1 MEIVLTG
8 SLGHIS
14 KPLATALI
22 AKGHRVTVVTR
33 SNGRIPE
40 IGKLGAKA
48 AVGSVEDGRFLT
60 DTLAH
65 ADAVYCMAPPNPAHP
80 DQIGYYHHIGTLY
93 KEAIRAA
100 GVKRVVHLS
109 SYGAD
114 LPSGTGFIT
123 GSHKIEQ
130 ELNSIPDSI
139 VTHVRPTYF
148 YYNLLAFIPMIQSAG
163 FIGSVYGGDDRL
175 AMVAPADI
183 AAAVAEELEKTDG
196 ADRVRYV
203 CSDDRPCREVAA
215 VLGRSIGMPDLQWRV
230 LPREPVL
237 AALISN
243 GVPENFAL
251 NLVELGEAT
260 HAGILRKHFEQVSPT
275 FGTVKLES
283 FAAEFAQMFNTK
295 NK

>member
-22 AKGHRVTVVTR
+22 AKGHGVTVVTR

-48 AVGSVEDGRFLT
+48 AVGSVEDGRF
-60 DTLAH
+60 
-65 ADAVYCMAPPNPAHP
+65 
-80 DQIGYYHHIGTLY
+80 
-93 KEAIRAA
+93 
-100 GVKRVVHLS
+100 
-109 SYGAD
+109 
-114 LPSGTGFIT
+114 
-123 GSHKIEQ
+123 
-130 ELNSIPDSI
+130 
-139 VTHVRPTYF
+139 
-148 YYNLLAFIPMIQSAG
+148 AFIPMIQSAG